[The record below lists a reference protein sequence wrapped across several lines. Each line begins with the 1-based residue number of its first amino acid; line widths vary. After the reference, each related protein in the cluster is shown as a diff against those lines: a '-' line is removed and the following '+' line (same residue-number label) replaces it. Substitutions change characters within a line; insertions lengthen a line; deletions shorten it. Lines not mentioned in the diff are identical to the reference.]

1 MYIYNFNKFY
11 KIFVSYYHDTIQYT
25 NKKKWIH
32 VLTTLT
38 ITK

>member
-25 NKKKWIH
+25 IKKKMDSCFDN
-32 VLTTLT
+32 LDNY
-38 ITK
+38 